1 MNLIVHF
8 VIGSVDENK
17 ILMQLGYDKY
27 DGVEYTLQNGEKAT
41 KRMYWYHLKKD
52 EIKKAIYVLHEM
64 PSVKY
69 KITNKFNYNF
79 D

>member
-8 VIGSVDENK
+8 ELGSVDENK
-17 ILMQLGYDKY
+17 ILMHLGYEKF
-27 DGVEYTLQNGEKAT
+27 DGVEYTLQNGAKAT
-41 KRMYWYHLKKD
+41 KRMYWYHLKQD
-52 EIKKAIYVLHEM
+52 EIKKAAYILHEM
-64 PSVKY
+64 PSVQY